1 MSLQCDWCGCEM
13 PSQGRFLSLP
23 SGPREKEVSGEP
35 NGVEREVTLTS
46 HQCAPPVKS
55 RCLEAALTP

>member
-1 MSLQCDWCGCEM
+1 MIGVAVICRVKVGSFRSRRD
-13 PSQGRFLSLP
+13 
-23 SGPREKEVSGEP
+23 RERKKVSGEP

-55 RCLEAALTP
+55 RYLEAALTP

>member
-1 MSLQCDWCGCEM
+1 MIGVAVKCRVKVC
-13 PSQGRFLSLP
+13 RFLSFP
-23 SGPREKEVSGEP
+23 SGPKEKEVSGEP
-35 NGVEREVTLTS
+35 NGVEREVILTS